1 MTRGTVHHYDPD
13 HGTGV
18 LCCIAGT
25 HVPFS
30 STDPTLSVGDEVT
43 FSLTGGIAGL
53 YALHVEPTRN
63 RPPVTSQRQMA
74 TSSSPFR
81 SMAGTLAPAA
91 G

>member
-30 STDPTLSVGDEVT
+30 STDRTLSVGDEVT
-43 FSLTGGIAGL
+43 FRLTGGIAGL
-53 YALHVEPTRN
+53 YALHVEATRDRPTAA
-63 RPPVTSQRQMA
+63 PQRQMA
-74 TSSSPFR
+74 TSPSPFR
-81 SMAGTLAPAA
+81 SMAGTLAPSA